1 MGTYGVYC
9 GASGKNIIEEGEP
22 VYLIR
27 LKLRHYYED
36 TSISSMM
43 NHCYGIISNEGA
55 HLIFEPKGL
64 PIKGNYDGYGRIISE
79 DKVFEMKEETG
90 MVVYG
95 PVYDYLAAKD
105 ISKYIFE
112 KSPNDHLR
120 KRIKTFLGSRKVFD
134 ILMEPVHFVSTDNAE
149 FIAELDKSIED
160 DKYDA
165 YIAELEKL
173 YVFILH
179 MDLLGRFLMPT
190 MAGFQANNAGILK
203 EVSNLL

>member
-27 LKLRHYYED
+27 LKLNSYFDE
-36 TSISSMM
+36 TTISSLMGRS
-43 NHCYGIISNEGA
+43 YGIISNEGA

-64 PIKGNYDGYGRIISE
+64 PLKGKYDGYGRIIT
-79 DKVFEMKEETG
+79 DNKVFKMQEETG

-95 PVYDYLAAKD
+95 PVYDYLATKD
-105 ISKYIFE
+105 ISKSIFE
-112 KSPNDHLR
+112 SPNDRLR
-120 KRIKTFLGSRKVFD
+120 KRIKTFLGSRKLLD
-134 ILMEPVHFVSTDNAE
+134 TLTEPVHFVSKDNTE
-149 FIAELDKSIED
+149 FIAELDKSIEE

-165 YIAELEKL
+165 YVAELEKL

-190 MAGFQANNAGILK
+190 MAGFQANNAEILK